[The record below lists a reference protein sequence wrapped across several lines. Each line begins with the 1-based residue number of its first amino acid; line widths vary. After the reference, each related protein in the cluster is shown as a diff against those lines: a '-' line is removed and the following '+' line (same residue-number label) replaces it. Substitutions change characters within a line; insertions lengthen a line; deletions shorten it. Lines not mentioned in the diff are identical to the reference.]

1 MKTEK
6 IIVDQNTNVPFNNN
20 VDYCVGTGRLGLALT
35 EEYLKELKLY
45 IAGSLT
51 TINQDINVRYEP
63 ENRFMLRN

>member
-1 MKTEK
+1 MLLSIK
-6 IIVDQNTNVPFNNN
+6 DGLQNRMTTTLLLLIFI
-20 VDYCVGTGRLGLALT
+20 
-35 EEYLKELKLY
+35 YLKELKLY